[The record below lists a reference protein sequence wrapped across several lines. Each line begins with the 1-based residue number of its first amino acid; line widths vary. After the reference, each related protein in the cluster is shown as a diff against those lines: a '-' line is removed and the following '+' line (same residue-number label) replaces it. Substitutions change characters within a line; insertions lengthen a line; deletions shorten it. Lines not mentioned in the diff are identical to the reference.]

1 MGSAPA
7 WQLSVAVTSSE
18 KEEQLVE
25 KDLPDNTFP
34 KSSRLLKSSDFKEV
48 FRKGRK
54 IVTHTLVF
62 HVLKTNLSGP
72 RLGLAVSR
80 KVGKAVRR
88 NKVKRRIREVFRT
101 RKNVFPASYDLVV
114 YPRKGVLEKGIED
127 YCESFEI
134 LMTRL
139 NRTRPEKPPRN

>member
-1 MGSAPA
+1 MGSAPV
-7 WQLSVAVTSSE
+7 WQPSVAVTSSE
-18 KEEQLVE
+18 EEGLLE
-25 KDLPDNTFP
+25 ERDLPDNTFP
-34 KSSRLLKSSDFKEV
+34 KSSRLRKSSEFKEV

-62 HVLKTNLSGP
+62 HVLKTNLGGP

-101 RKNVFPASYDLVV
+101 RKQVFPASYDLVV
-114 YPRKGVLEKGIED
+114 YPRRGVLEKSIVD

-134 LMTRL
+134 LLTKL
-139 NRTRPEKPPRN
+139 NRTGPEKTPRN